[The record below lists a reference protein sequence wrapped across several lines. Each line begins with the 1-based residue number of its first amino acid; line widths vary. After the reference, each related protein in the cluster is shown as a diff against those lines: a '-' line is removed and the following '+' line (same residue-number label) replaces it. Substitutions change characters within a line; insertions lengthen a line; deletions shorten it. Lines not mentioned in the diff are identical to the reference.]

1 MMTEILLVHQVEGVE
16 VVGQQQLVEQEELE
30 EEEVHLQVEQ
40 EVQVVLED
48 HLPLAVLEV
57 QEVHLREEEEDHQ
70 LEVGEDSQGVLGVLE
85 VLGAH
90 WGLSWCDDDQE
101 VEVVEVLQCSVG
113 QPCDALASLLH
124 LLASSSCTPCP
135 RRCRSGCGT
144 GAETVAEAESSW
156 VAVVA
161 IAAAVAAPAGEELL
175 GEVVGA
181 LAVHYLHC

>member
-1 MMTEILLVHQVEGVE
+1 MMIEILLIHQVEGVE

-48 HLPLAVLEV
+48 HLPLVVLEV
-57 QEVHLREEEEDHQ
+57 QEVRLREEEEDHQ
-70 LEVGEDSQGVLGVLE
+70 LEVVEDNQGVLE
-85 VLGAH
+85 VLEVLGVH

-124 LLASSSCTPCP
+124 LLASSSCNNLYMI
-135 RRCRSGCGT
+135 S
-144 GAETVAEAESSW
+144 VQFI
-156 VAVVA
+156 
-161 IAAAVAAPAGEELL
+161 IAFKQRK
-175 GEVVGA
+175 
-181 LAVHYLHC
+181 H